1 MLCRRSVLAITVVS
15 GVCSPEQHFTWCE
28 SSPSTSLSKTSPNL
42 RPQYRIVV
50 CGEGEAAN
58 AASSELQ
65 RIVRQSPATPYDIQI
80 TQVPSGD
87 LATDAPA
94 IDLNDKLL
102 RLRSG
107 KSLPYEQCILAFDR
121 PLAPLLDKIVSPELL
136 SSRQQSYAVIRDSR
150 NPEDLEFAAQIVR
163 HGGHVTLLGANN
175 WANVDAACYLASIAA
190 QHRYKRSV
198 TLVYPSYGP
207 MAGLLP
213 RFMSLQLAA
222 RLVSRGVELVPFS
235 QVRYIDGYVPPSPA
249 AAAAAA
255 TATAASTKARKPT
268 SDPSKSTAATVYLA
282 RTYDTIHST
291 SFPTDVVMLGPS
303 MVTAEWR
310 DTLPELRVV
319 PSQQGLIQAL
329 LHTQDLE
336 IDRLLGGIPV
346 NRSLQ
351 VAQGV
356 LVAGECANVYHAIAP
371 PPQTTVT
378 SANNIDNNN
387 FAGLSYRR
395 IIAGGYDARHAG
407 RMAASIALG
416 QQRVYAKVPC
426 DVFASSHVGMSFFTV
441 GLCTP
446 AVESHSFWWR
456 IPVVSPRASYPR
468 GPQQGAGGAGVEKK
482 PVFSEYLRRDFR
494 KAMVGGAGS
503 GDHSTKEDASIAVTT
518 AAASTAAAMA
528 NGPRGK
534 YAVHQPATTATSATN
549 ATTAKR
555 SSSGTIN
562 GAPADPILTEWSSRQ
577 FPLGLGVTVF
587 VDQYRIVG
595 ILCAGLPLGQLQDTS
610 APATDRWND
619 ADVAVVEQVL
629 AKYLGRSVLTPE
641 QQHTLSEGQ
650 DFDRFGWNRHM
661 EQLAEEMLREVGQR
675 MDRLQAPP
683 RPQLPQLQQQE
694 QETSSSLETFSSF
707 IQHPNVRKQYRWG
720 PASRTTVMEMSEHV
734 TRQLANRA
742 PASMTEPL
750 YLLKANTGSRAD
762 RLVAAYAK
770 HIVHAANAANPQEA
784 LQGPNHKN
792 R

>member
-15 GVCSPEQHFTWCE
+15 GVFGPEQHLAGCE
-28 SSPSTSLSKTSPNL
+28 SFPSSSKTSPSP

-94 IDLNDKLL
+94 IDLNDKML

-121 PLAPLLDKIVSPELL
+121 PLAPLLDKIISPELL

-150 NPEDLEFAAQIVR
+150 NLEDLEFAAQIVR
-163 HGGHVTLLGANN
+163 HGGHVTLVGANN

-222 RLVSRGVELVPFS
+222 RLISRGVEVVPFS
-235 QVRYIDGYVPPSPA
+235 QVRYIDGYVPPTPTA
-249 AAAAAA
+249 AAAAS
-255 TATAASTKARKPT
+255 ASANKPT
-268 SDPSKSTAATVYLA
+268 SGASKSTAATVYLA

-329 LHTQDLE
+329 LHTQNLE

-356 LVAGECANVYHAIAP
+356 LVAGECANVYHTIAP

-426 DVFASSHVGMSFFTV
+426 DIFASSHLGMSFLTV

-456 IPVVSPRASYPR
+456 IPVVSSRASNPR
-468 GPQQGAGGAGVEKK
+468 GAPPQLQQQQSGASTGFEKK

-503 GDHSTKEDASIAVTT
+503 GDHSTNDDTSNAATTSASIA
-518 AAASTAAAMA
+518 AMT

-534 YAVHQPATTATSATN
+534 YAVHQPAPAV
-549 ATTAKR
+549 KR
-555 SSSGTIN
+555 SNSSSNSGTIN
-562 GAPADPILTEWSSRQ
+562 GTIPTDSILTEWSSRQ

-595 ILCAGLPLGQLQDTS
+595 ILCAGLPLGQLQDVT
-610 APATDRWND
+610 TDRWND
-619 ADVAVVEQVL
+619 TDIAVIEQVL

-661 EQLAEEMLREVGQR
+661 EQLAEEMLREVGQA
-675 MDRLQAPP
+675 MDRLQATATATTTKKTAVSS
-683 RPQLPQLQQQE
+683 
-694 QETSSSLETFSSF
+694 TSSSLETFTSF

-734 TRQLANRA
+734 TRQLATRA

-770 HIVHAANAANPQEA
+770 HIVHAANAPNPQEA
-784 LQGPNHKN
+784 LQGPNSKN

>member
-198 TLVYPSYGP
+198 TLV
-207 MAGLLP
+207 
-213 RFMSLQLAA
+213 
-222 RLVSRGVELVPFS
+222 
-235 QVRYIDGYVPPSPA
+235 
-249 AAAAAA
+249 
-255 TATAASTKARKPT
+255 
-268 SDPSKSTAATVYLA
+268 
-282 RTYDTIHST
+282 
-291 SFPTDVVMLGPS
+291 

-456 IPVVSPRASYPR
+456 IPV
-468 GPQQGAGGAGVEKK
+468 
-482 PVFSEYLRRDFR
+482 
-494 KAMVGGAGS
+494 
-503 GDHSTKEDASIAVTT
+503 
-518 AAASTAAAMA
+518 
-528 NGPRGK
+528 
-534 YAVHQPATTATSATN
+534 
-549 ATTAKR
+549 
-555 SSSGTIN
+555 
-562 GAPADPILTEWSSRQ
+562 
-577 FPLGLGVTVF
+577 
-587 VDQYRIVG
+587 
-595 ILCAGLPLGQLQDTS
+595 
-610 APATDRWND
+610 
-619 ADVAVVEQVL
+619 
-629 AKYLGRSVLTPE
+629 
-641 QQHTLSEGQ
+641 
-650 DFDRFGWNRHM
+650 
-661 EQLAEEMLREVGQR
+661 
-675 MDRLQAPP
+675 
-683 RPQLPQLQQQE
+683 
-694 QETSSSLETFSSF
+694 
-707 IQHPNVRKQYRWG
+707 
-720 PASRTTVMEMSEHV
+720 
-734 TRQLANRA
+734 
-742 PASMTEPL
+742 
-750 YLLKANTGSRAD
+750 
-762 RLVAAYAK
+762 
-770 HIVHAANAANPQEA
+770 
-784 LQGPNHKN
+784 
-792 R
+792 